1 MRPFRRLLKFI
12 SALSSQKLLYSYLT
26 SHLFHHMLY
35 LAKLRIS
42 RIIFL
47 IFLGALLKTL
57 STRLK
62 RINYSVIFSLWLAI
76 LQKNILNK
84 YPNIHRLWAI
94 YKQVRNGFLIFS
106 TTESTM
112 WKILHGTLK
121 PKRISWHN
129 VMCQFIHKT
138 PYFWVFEF
146 ISDSGKG
153 FFKIDLSIFI
163 NNSGSNKM
171 IFQQHIVHR
180 FICQFVDIYKLVRF
194 YESIKE
200 PLCKIIICRAIF
212 QWMKAHIRCIIP
224 HPVASEH
231 RWLVKAPRWIHSVPD
246 VSDRRSW
253 RCGCQARL

>member
-1 MRPFRRLLKFI
+1 MVSSYFRPQKVQCEKFCMVHLNQN
-12 SALSSQKLLYSYLT
+12 ALVGITSCVNLYIKPLT
-26 SHLFHHMLY
+26 S
-35 LAKLRIS
+35 
-42 RIIFL
+42 
-47 IFLGALLKTL
+47 G
-57 STRLK
+57 
-62 RINYSVIFSLWLAI
+62 SLNLLAI
-76 LQKNILNK
+76 AVK
-84 YPNIHRLWAI
+84 A
-94 YKQVRNGFLIFS
+94 S
-106 TTESTM
+106 
-112 WKILHGTLK
+112 LK
-121 PKRISWHN
+121 SI
-129 VMCQFIHKT
+129 
-138 PYFWVFEF
+138 
-146 ISDSGKG
+146 
-153 FFKIDLSIFI
+153 SIFI